1 MKKKFNKEL
10 IIGCTVL
17 LSLLIL
23 FFGIDYL
30 KGINVFKAA
39 NYYYVSYNNVTGLTI
54 STPVTANGF
63 KVGFVRDMQYEYDNP
78 GHILVELSLDK
89 ELKVPQ
95 GTKALLTSDM
105 LGTATIQLEMP
116 DDSQNY
122 HTIGDKITGEV
133 PTGLMDNVTNDIL
146 PSVSSLSVKMDSL
159 LTSLNAIVSNQALHS
174 SINRLDKITANL
186 EASTTQLAKAMN
198 SMPKVMSN
206 ASDITDNLNTISDN
220 LNTLSAELKNMP
232 LDSTMQNIHTVSQN
246 ISELTTKINGKD
258 SSLGLLLNDTS
269 LYNNLS
275 NATGALDSLLID
287 IKKNPKRYISIK
299 LL

>member
-116 DDSQNY
+116 NDNQNY
-122 HTIGDKITGEV
+122 HTIGDKIIGEV

-246 ISELTTKINGKD
+246 ISELTTKINGKE